1 MAQVDLSSVPGVT
14 GSSPHLTGYVARPSG
29 PGPWPGVVVVHEVFG
44 LDDVMR
50 RQADHLASLGYLAI
64 LPDLFSEGGA
74 RRCLVGTFRAMSKG
88 EGRPFADI
96 EASRQWL
103 LAQEDC
109 TGKVGVIGFCMGG
122 AFALLTAKRG
132 FDASAP
138 NYGALPKDLQG
149 TVEGACPVVASYGG
163 KDVLRGSA
171 AKLENALNAAG
182 VPNDVKEYPNAGHSF
197 LNDAA
202 AGPRWLQ
209 PVERVLNVGP
219 EPASAT
225 DAWGRIERFFG
236 EHLAA

>member
-1 MAQVDLSSVPGVT
+1 MTQAELSSIPGVT
-14 GSSPHLTGYVARPSG
+14 GSSPHLLGYVARPSG
-29 PGPWPGVVVVHEVFG
+29 AGPWPGVVVVHEVFG

-64 LPDLFSEGGA
+64 LPDLFSQGGA
-74 RRCLVGTFRAMSKG
+74 RRCLVGTFRALSKG

-103 LAQEDC
+103 LAQDDC
-109 TGKVGVIGFCMGG
+109 TSKVGVIGFCMGG
-122 AFALLTAKRG
+122 AFALVAAARG

-197 LNDAA
+197 LNDAPV
-202 AGPRWLQ
+202 GPRLLH
-209 PVERVLNVGP
+209 PVERVLKVGP
-219 EPASAT
+219 EPASAA
-225 DAWGRIERFFG
+225 DAWSRIERFFG
-236 EHLAA
+236 QHLAA